1 MADLLTGP
9 IREGNRGGHGLFRWE
24 NVKEDKYR
32 ENYLGHSLRAPV
44 GRWQKGRDLTW
55 YAKGK
60 KEATTI
66 SRDVR
71 AEEIRK
77 IKEAEKDALAE
88 ALSRG
93 FEVEKKTVSTATA
106 EEVASAIHRTDK
118 EMEINSVDVA
128 MNQVNSTE
136 GLGFKMYNIDLHLS
150 RDLRF
155 RKTTRYDMPK
165 NQTEINTTETVKQG
179 RALKRD
185 SKERVESQDSQNLYK
200 RSRTHRSRSRHRRSR
215 DYSRDSY
222 DRYRNHNSHRSH
234 FKNHN

>member
-60 KEATTI
+60 KEAETI
-66 SRDVR
+66 SRDAR

-88 ALSRG
+88 ALG
-93 FEVEKKTVSTATA
+93 FEVEKKNTSSATA
-106 EEVASAIHRTDK
+106 QEIATAIHRTDK
-118 EMEINSVDVA
+118 EAEVSAIDTA
-128 MNQVNSTE
+128 MSQANPAE
-136 GLGFKMYNIDLHLS
+136 GLGFRTKAARHHSPQSMERSTLNKEKYGKGFDTYSYESIQGQNQRDS
-150 RDLRF
+150 RRS
-155 RKTTRYDMPK
+155 
-165 NQTEINTTETVKQG
+165 
-179 RALKRD
+179 KRD
-185 SKERVESQDSQNLYK
+185 RTPHSRHYRRRE
-200 RSRTHRSRSRHRRSR
+200 RSRERSPGYHGYNRYQRSRSSRRSP
-215 DYSRDSY
+215 
-222 DRYRNHNSHRSH
+222 
-234 FKNHN
+234 